1 MLHWPAFREQRR
13 LRAHLFETARM
24 RADTSSL
31 GLALAVLALAT
42 FALANPYEAGIHRWE
57 AALAVALVAIV
68 LLIMSLRGIFASPR
82 QRFAALAGLGGVVIA
97 VAFLAAELLVG
108 PPQRILSAPGQT
120 YRPPNSANVAII
132 FPPLIPG
139 DLEHR
144 NSPSF
149 VDVISGK
156 RAVPLRTGQ
165 QVRVHS
171 YVLRADNWPAAYVQA
186 WSAKHAAQTVTQPAA
201 VSFVSP
207 VLQFPIADK
216 DGLLT
221 DSFAVPAL
229 HRSVQLKYYPGL
241 PSRGIDI
248 PFLQLEIDEEN
259 GGSLFGGVAV
269 SGKTLKQAGMELRF
283 DLGTYP
289 VVSIAGAPDRLVYGV
304 GVALILIG
312 IIGYIVFTLLG
323 NQKK

>member
-1 MLHWPAFREQRR
+1 

-24 RADTSSL
+24 RADAITF

-42 FALANPYEAGIHRWE
+42 FALAHPYEPAIHRWE
-57 AALAVALVAIV
+57 AALAVALAAIV
-68 LLIMSLRGIFASPR
+68 LLITSLRGVVGSPS
-82 QRFAALAGLGGVVIA
+82 QRFAALAGLGGVMTA

-120 YRPPNSANVAII
+120 YRPANSANVAII
-132 FPPLIPG
+132 FPPLAPG

-144 NSPSF
+144 ASSSS
-149 VDVISGK
+149 VDVVTGNLT
-156 RAVPLRTGQ
+156 VPLAVGH

-186 WSAKHAAQTVTQPAA
+186 WSPKHAAETVTQPAA
-201 VSFVSP
+201 VAFVSP

-229 HRSVQLKYYPGL
+229 HRSVQVKYYPGL

-269 SGKTLKQAGMELRF
+269 SGKTLRQAGMELRF

-304 GVALILIG
+304 GAGLILIG
-312 IIGYIVFTLLG
+312 IFGYALFTLLG
-323 NQKK
+323 NQKR

>member
-1 MLHWPAFREQRR
+1 
-13 LRAHLFETARM
+13 M
-24 RADTSSL
+24 RADAITF

-42 FALANPYEAGIHRWE
+42 FALAHPYELAIHRWE
-57 AALAVALVAIV
+57 AALAVALAAIV
-68 LLIMSLRGIFASPR
+68 LLIVSLRGVFASPK

-97 VAFLAAELLVG
+97 VAFLAGELFVG

-132 FPPLIPG
+132 FPPLAPG
-139 DLEHR
+139 ELEHGM
-144 NSPSF
+144 SPST
-149 VDVISGK
+149 VDVVTGNRVVVLGI
-156 RAVPLRTGQ
+156 GQ

-171 YVLRADNWPAAYVQA
+171 YVLRADSWPAAYVQA

-201 VSFVSP
+201 VAFVSP
-207 VLQFPIADK
+207 VLQFPVADK

-269 SGKTLKQAGMELRF
+269 SGRTLRQAGMELRF

-289 VVSIAGAPDRLVYGV
+289 VVSIAGAPDRLVYSV
-304 GVALILIG
+304 GAGLIIVGIFGYALFTILE
-312 IIGYIVFTLLG
+312 

>member
-1 MLHWPAFREQRR
+1 
-13 LRAHLFETARM
+13 M
-24 RADTSSL
+24 RADAITF

-42 FALANPYEAGIHRWE
+42 FALAHPYEPAIHRWE
-57 AALAVALVAIV
+57 AALTVALAAIF
-68 LLIMSLRGIFASPR
+68 LLIVSLRGVFASPR

-97 VAFLAAELLVG
+97 VAFLAGELFVG

-120 YRPPNSANVAII
+120 YRPSNSANVAII
-132 FPPLIPG
+132 FPPLAPG
-139 DLEHR
+139 ELEHGT
-144 NSPSF
+144 SHST
-149 VDVISGK
+149 VDVVTGN
-156 RAVPLRTGQ
+156 RVVALGVGQ

-201 VSFVSP
+201 VAFVSP
-207 VLQFPIADK
+207 VLQFPVADK

-269 SGKTLKQAGMELRF
+269 SGRTLRQAGMELRF

-289 VVSIAGAPDRLVYGV
+289 VVSIAGAPDRLVYSV
-304 GVALILIG
+304 GAGLIIVGIFGYALFTILE
-312 IIGYIVFTLLG
+312 

>member
-1 MLHWPAFREQRR
+1 
-13 LRAHLFETARM
+13 LFETARM
-24 RADTSSL
+24 RADTATI

-42 FALANPYEAGIHRWE
+42 YALANPYEPGIHRWE
-57 AALAVALVAIV
+57 ATLAVALAAIV
-68 LLIMSLRGIFASPR
+68 LFVMSLRGIFALPT

-120 YRPPNSANVAII
+120 YRPPNSASVEII
-132 FPPLIPG
+132 FPPLLPG
-139 DLEHR
+139 DLER
-144 NSPSF
+144 GRSPSF
-149 VDVISGK
+149 VNVVSGD
-156 RAVPLRTGQ
+156 RTIALGVGQ
-165 QVRVHS
+165 QGRMHS
-171 YVLRADNWPAAYVQA
+171 YVLRADTWPAAYVQA
-186 WSAKHAAQTVTQPAA
+186 WSVKHAAQTVTQPTA

-283 DLGTYP
+283 ELGTYP

-304 GVALILIG
+304 GAGLILIG
-312 IIGYIVFTLLG
+312 IFGYIVFALLG

>member
-1 MLHWPAFREQRR
+1 
-13 LRAHLFETARM
+13 M
-24 RADTSSL
+24 RADAVIL
-31 GLALAVLALAT
+31 GLALAVWALAT
-42 FALANPYEAGIHRWE
+42 FALAHPYEPAIHRWE
-57 AALAVALVAIV
+57 AALAVALAAIV
-68 LLIMSLRGIFASPR
+68 LLVVSLRRVFLSPR
-82 QRFAALAGLGGVVIA
+82 QRFGALAGLGGVVIA
-97 VAFLAAELLVG
+97 IAFLAAELLVG
-108 PPQRILSAPGQT
+108 PPQRIFSSPGQT
-120 YRPPNSANVAII
+120 YRPPHSGNVAVS
-132 FPPLIPG
+132 FPPLAPG
-139 DLEHR
+139 DLER
-144 NSPSF
+144 GNSPPS
-149 VDVISGK
+149 VDVITGN
-156 RAVPLRTGQ
+156 RIVALGIGQ
-165 QVRVHS
+165 QIRAHS
-171 YVLRADNWPAAYVQA
+171 YVLRADTWPAAYVQA
-186 WSAKHAAQTVTQPAA
+186 WSAKHAAQTVTQPTA
-201 VSFVSP
+201 VAFVSP

-229 HRSVQLKYYPGL
+229 HRTVRLKYYPGL

-269 SGKTLKQAGMELRF
+269 SGKTLRQAGMELRF